1 MVQMTVDTL
10 LTLLIGL
17 PKETEV
23 RIVTGDDLN
32 NDWPVGRVGIMRSDD
47 KDPGTAII
55 TTKEG

>member
-1 MVQMTVDTL
+1 MTVDTL

-17 PKETEV
+17 PKEAEV

-32 NDWPVGRVGIMRSDD
+32 NDWSVGRVGIMRSDG

-55 TTKEG
+55 TTKED